1 MDEIGERLARLCAQ
15 AGEEGFREWA
25 ERYGAGEAL
34 ARLGQAARSG
44 LRTPAVTAD
53 LDALDDAFAR
63 HGIDGLTV
71 GARAFEPLRGG
82 RAHPVVT
89 AWGCPAEESCSRLEP
104 QQREQPE
111 QRSDSSR
118 TPPPPRC
125 WLTEAPLVSR
135 KFQL

>member
-1 MDEIGERLARLCAQ
+1 MDEIGERLARLCVQ
-15 AGEEGFREWA
+15 AGDEGLRERA
-25 ERYGAGEAL
+25 EHYGVGEVL

-44 LRTPAVTAD
+44 LRTSAVTAD

-71 GARAFEPLRGG
+71 GARVFDPLRGV

-89 AWGCPAEESCSRLEP
+89 VWGCPAEASCSRLEP
-104 QQREQPE
+104 QEQ
-111 QRSDSSR
+111 QSGRSR
-118 TPPPPRC
+118 NPPPRC

-135 KFQL
+135 KFSP